1 MLLFQA
7 NNSHV
12 LHTVWIQNQYYLVK
26 PNTLFPVD
34 IILLLPVMYVHAHVL
49 PLDKYA
55 EAIGAGG
62 AVCGCPPR
70 FRTSRNPQRWHMRQP
85 ARSRF
90 DFAGV
95 AAARIASAS
104 LNTQAH
110 NSHRVDSRLL
120 AKDENSIA
128 PSPTCSHIE
137 AKSQA
142 AHLHAAIG
150 CRRAAGLNAGQGR
163 A

>member
-1 MLLFQA
+1 MRLPFQLTSRATA
-7 NNSHV
+7 NTNLHV
-12 LHTVWIQNQYYLVK
+12 LS
-26 PNTLFPVD
+26 LFIKIWRPIVSCWL
-34 IILLLPVMYVHAHVL
+34 IR
-49 PLDKYA
+49 
-55 EAIGAGG
+55 IGAGG

-70 FRTSRNPQRWHMRQP
+70 FRTSRNPQRGHMRQP

-95 AAARIASAS
+95 AAACIASAS

-110 NSHRVDSRLL
+110 SSHPVYRRLL

-128 PSPTCSHIE
+128 PSPCSHIE

-150 CRRAAGLNAGQGR
+150 CCRAAGLNASQGR